1 MSGQSF
7 FEHLFEHSKQVTPYL
22 IGSINNQPNDIPEH
36 PTVHIDYSSAEQIQ
50 FLYEQLKSLNPE
62 AGAPYWL
69 TRTWTLLC
77 WQPIY
82 VAFIAIYSCRGLP
95 NISTMAQSIQPGFVS
110 GYQFKSATYQQ
121 GSEQELITKAGH
133 DLNLLFD
140 YFRSEMNQWTRIRPG
155 FTRHL
160 FADGVLGCLVKL
172 SQYAPDLPKSYLLE
186 QARLWLQACGL
197 SEKFMD
203 RLTYDEQTKQLTLVR
218 TSCCLVYK
226 CQGRKLCG
234 DCPRHPNNKR

>member
-1 MSGQSF
+1 MGEHSF
-7 FEHLFEHSKQVTPYL
+7 FEHLFKHSKAVTPYL
-22 IGSINNQPNDIPEH
+22 HGQIKPLPENSIEQAIIHIEQP
-36 PTVHIDYSSAEQIQ
+36 SSDSIQ
-50 FLYEQLKSLNPE
+50 RLFDNLKQSHPE
-62 AGAPYWL
+62 AGSAYWL

-95 NISTMAQSIQPGFVS
+95 PLSSIAQHVQPNFIS
-110 GYQFKSATYQQ
+110 GYQFPSESYYEGT
-121 GSEQELITKAGH
+121 EQELIDRAGK

-140 YFRSEMNQWTRIRPG
+140 YFRQEMNQWTRIRPG

-172 SQYAPDLPKSYLLE
+172 NQNIPDLSGEYLLN
-186 QARLWLQACGL
+186 QAQQWLKACELPEKLIRSL
-197 SEKFMD
+197 SYCES
-203 RLTYDEQTKQLTLVR
+203 TKALTLVR

-226 CQGRKLCG
+226 CQGRQLCR
-234 DCPRHPNNKR
+234 DCPRHPENKR